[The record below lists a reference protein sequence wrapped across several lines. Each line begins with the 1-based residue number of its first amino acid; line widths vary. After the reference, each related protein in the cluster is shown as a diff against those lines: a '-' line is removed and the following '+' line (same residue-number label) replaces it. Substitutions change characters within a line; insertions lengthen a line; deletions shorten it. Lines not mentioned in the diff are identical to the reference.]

1 MIRLV
6 ERFLLAGG
14 VALFVVLV
22 YRLGG
27 EAVLANL
34 DVVGWGIVLI
44 VLQEILALLANTAG
58 WRAAFPSPRPPLT
71 FPRLM
76 LTRLAGD
83 AVNYLTPTATLGGE
97 FVRTQMLRGYAPTT
111 SVIASITVAKFAQT
125 AGLFAFLLFGVV
137 VIVDHSRLPVALR
150 WGLPLGLAIL
160 AVGLASLLV
169 LQRRGFFGTILRWIE
184 GWPLV
189 RHLTHRLRPVVDQLD
204 REIAGTT
211 RGGVTLS
218 AAAFACGW
226 ALGTVESWLVLYFL
240 DLPVT
245 LERALTIEILGVAFN
260 NLLFFVPLRAG
271 TQEAGKVLAFT
282 LVGLS
287 PVQGLAAGIL
297 YRIRE
302 LFWASV
308 GLVIFYLQ
316 RTRTAARTVAPA
328 GSVAGSDNVPTPSR
342 QRSQ

>member
-1 MIRLV
+1 MIRLI
-6 ERFLLAGG
+6 ERLLLASG
-14 VALFVVLV
+14 VVLFVVLV
-22 YRLGG
+22 HRLGG

-34 DVVGWGIVLI
+34 DLVGWGIVLI
-44 VLQEILALLANTAG
+44 VLQEIFAFLANTAG
-58 WRAAFPSPRPPLT
+58 WRAVFPFPGPTLT

-76 LTRLAGD
+76 ITRLAGD

-97 FVRTQMLRGYAPTT
+97 LVRTQMLRGYAPTT
-111 SVIASITVAKFAQT
+111 SVVASITLAKFTQT
-125 AGLFAFLLFGVV
+125 AGLFVFLLFGVV

-160 AVGLASLLV
+160 AVGLTGLLV
-169 LQRRGFFGTILRWIE
+169 LQRRGFFGTILRWAD

-189 RHLTHRLRPVVDQLD
+189 GHLTHRLRPAVDQLD

-211 RGGVTLS
+211 RGGVALS
-218 AAAFACGW
+218 AVAFACGW

-240 DLPVT
+240 ELPAT

-271 TQEAGKVLAFT
+271 AQEAGKVLAFT
-282 LVGLS
+282 MVGLS
-287 PVQGLAAGIL
+287 PVHGLAAGIL

-308 GLVIFYLQ
+308 GLTIFYLQ
-316 RTRTAARTVAPA
+316 RTRTATRTVAP
-328 GSVAGSDNVPTPSR
+328 GGER
-342 QRSQ
+342 GWLC